1 MYGVQLSEGPAP
13 RIYNSVVRH
22 KNYNKVPHVE
32 SGVADYN
39 LQLSDLLDTW

>member
-13 RIYNSVVRH
+13 RIYNNVVRH
-22 KNYNKVPHVE
+22 KNYNKVPHV
-32 SGVADYN
+32 ANYN